1 MFNHFVCFLQF
12 TNGFVCSVD
21 FVFLLSL
28 SSTELLHGMFMI
40 PANTPEKVLLT
51 SDIHG
56 SSYLLESRNKVFFY
70 GRARRG
76 RNVLPAGLEWQCF
89 LAGAK
94 RAGLIQ
100 NICNVLEFLQHQLDM
115 KKTMIVR
122 YVQDFFV
129 VFDMKLSIGC
139 F

>member
-1 MFNHFVCFLQF
+1 M
-12 TNGFVCSVD
+12 
-21 FVFLLSL
+21 
-28 SSTELLHGMFMI
+28 
-40 PANTPEKVLLT
+40 
-51 SDIHG
+51 
-56 SSYLLESRNKVFFY
+56 
-70 GRARRG
+70 
-76 RNVLPAGLEWQCF
+76 LPAGLVWQCF
-89 LAGAK
+89 LVGAK

>member
-56 SSYLLESRNKVFFY
+56 SSYLLESRNKVFFM
-70 GRARRG
+70 AE
-76 RNVLPAGLEWQCF
+76 PD
-89 LAGAK
+89 GAEM
-94 RAGLIQ
+94 
-100 NICNVLEFLQHQLDM
+100 CCQL
-115 KKTMIVR
+115 VWNGSA
-122 YVQDFFV
+122 F
-129 VFDMKLSIGC
+129 
-139 F
+139 